1 MKVDL
6 LFTWKELQ
14 DAELKGRVVVVIDV
28 LRATSVMVTA
38 LANGART
45 IHPVEEV
52 EEAIAFKA
60 RHPEVLLGGERGAE
74 KIPGFDLSNSP
85 LEYGKELVK
94 DKELVLTTSNGTRA
108 ITGAKGADRVL
119 LGCLLNATAV
129 AEAAMASGKD
139 LVLANAGTDGAFS
152 MDDYLTAGA
161 ILERML
167 SCGPVTL
174 SDAAQSALLL
184 YWSGAVEDLL
194 KDSLHYQRLQSL
206 GLAKDL
212 RYCLAEDMLDVV
224 PEYRDGCIRAMGS
237 ASARSA

>member
-6 LFTWKELQ
+6 LFTWKELK
-14 DAELKGRVVVVIDV
+14 DAELKGKVAVVIDV

-38 LANGART
+38 LANGARA
-45 IHPVEEV
+45 IYPVAEV
-52 EEAIAFKA
+52 EEARAFKA

-74 KIPGFDLSNSP
+74 RITGFDLSNSP
-85 LEYGKELVK
+85 LEYGKERVK

-108 ITGAKGADRVL
+108 ITGAEGADRVL

-129 AEAAMASGKD
+129 AEAAMEEGRD
-139 LVLANAGTDGAFS
+139 LVLVNAGTDGAFS

-161 ILERML
+161 ILERLL

-174 SDAAQSALLL
+174 SDAAQGALLL

-194 KDSLHYQRLQSL
+194 KDSLHFQRLQSL
-206 GLAKDL
+206 GLTQDL
-212 RYCLAEDMLDVV
+212 RYCLTEDLLDLV
-224 PEYRDGCIRAMGS
+224 PEYRDGRIRARGS
-237 ASARSA
+237 ASAQSA